1 MQAHK
6 IAFYIG
12 DFTRSGGTE
21 RACTSI
27 VNSLASQTS
36 NKVYL
41 IVTNSIEEKPFFS
54 INSDVTILYLNS
66 KYSLGKYLTLIY
78 RLNNV
83 IKSNNIEVVVAVEVF
98 SLLFILPIILIG
110 KLTRKKTKL
119 IVWEHFNFTVDLG
132 KNLRRKFRWLAGRFA
147 DAIIVLTKRDVVLWK
162 SNLKINGKILAI
174 NNPSSFAVS
183 KKEYNKESINIV
195 AIGRLTYQK
204 GFDRLIEIWYEFLEK
219 YSNGKN
225 WKLQIIGSGE
235 DKEMLDNLIVK
246 YNLNNVEMV
255 SNTSS
260 ISDYYENASFLAM
273 TSRFEGLPMTL
284 IEAQSFGLPIIAYD
298 CLTGPSEVITQ
309 KSGFL
314 IEDNN
319 KEEFV
324 EKLQFL
330 ISNDALRSEMSEVA
344 KEEMKRFSEIEIT
357 QQWKELIETF

>member
-1 MQAHK
+1 MKK

-36 NKVYL
+36 NQVYL
-41 IVTNSIEEKPFFS
+41 IVTNSIEEKSFFQ
-54 INSDVTILYLNS
+54 IHPNVTILYLNCN
-66 KYSLGKYLTLIY
+66 YSLGKYFTLIS
-78 RLNNV
+78 RLNTV
-83 IKSNNIEVVVAVEVF
+83 IKKNKVEIVVAVEVF
-98 SLLFILPIILIG
+98 SLLFMLPIILLS
-110 KLTRKKTKL
+110 KLARRKTKL

-132 KNLRRKFRWLAGRFA
+132 KSARRKFRWLAGRFA
-147 DAIIVLTKRDVVLWK
+147 DAIVVLTKRDVSLWT
-162 SNLKINGKILAI
+162 SNLKINGKITSI
-174 NNPSSFAVS
+174 NNPSSFAVTEKVYDAKS
-183 KKEYNKESINIV
+183 VNIV

-204 GFDRLIEIWYEFLEK
+204 GFDRLIEIWHDFLEK
-219 YSNGKN
+219 YSNNRN

-246 YNLNNVEMV
+246 YNLDNVEMV

-260 ISDYYENASFLAM
+260 ISDYYEKASFLAM

-319 KEEFV
+319 KKEFV
-324 EKLQFL
+324 EKLQVL
-330 ISNDALRSEMSEVA
+330 ISNDSLRSEMSKAAREEV
-344 KEEMKRFSEIEIT
+344 KRFSEIEIT
-357 QQWKELIETF
+357 QQWKELIETL

>member
-1 MQAHK
+1 MKK

-21 RACTSI
+21 RACTSV
-27 VNSLASQTS
+27 VNRLASQTS
-36 NKVYL
+36 NHVYL
-41 IVTNSIEEKPFFS
+41 IVTNSVVEKPFFS
-54 INSDVTILYLNS
+54 IDQNVTILYLNCN
-66 KYSLGKYLTLIY
+66 YSVGKYLTLLS
-78 RLNNV
+78 RLITTVKKN
-83 IKSNNIEVVVAVEVF
+83 KIEIVVAVEVF
-98 SLLFILPIILIG
+98 SLLFMLPVVLFG
-110 KLTRKKTKL
+110 KVVRRKIKL

-132 KNLRRKFRWLAGRFA
+132 KRARRKFRWLAGRFA
-147 DAIIVLTKRDVVLWK
+147 DAIVVLTKRDVSLWNT
-162 SNLKINGKILAI
+162 NLKINGKIISI
-174 NNPSSFAVS
+174 NNPSSFAGS
-183 KKEYNKESINIV
+183 AKEYNCESANIV

-204 GFDRLIEIWYEFLEK
+204 GFDRLIEIWHEFSVRHSE
-219 YSNGKN
+219 SKN

-235 DKEMLDNLIVK
+235 DKQMLDDLINK
-246 YNLNNVEMV
+246 YNLKNVEMV

-260 ISDYYENASFLAM
+260 ISDYYENAAFLAM

-314 IEDNN
+314 IENNN

-324 EKLQFL
+324 EKLQIL
-330 ISNDALRSEMSEVA
+330 ITNGTLRNKMSVAA

-357 QQWKELIETF
+357 QQWEELIEAL